1 MVGRAPFEVQ
11 VQLEVAAQMTY
22 LLGRMSS
29 PRLAV
34 HAVRL
39 AALATGLVLV
49 TLACSD
55 RREDGARE
63 KAFTTR
69 GAGQPPPALDPGRP
83 LEALR
88 ASGDDAAARAGSF
101 AWEAQV
107 AWNVAKPGITPVRA
121 TERHRIRQLATGEFE
136 VSTDLDPGAGPGSE
150 TGKQIVFAKGMT
162 FARSRWAPF
171 RERPTDR
178 GRDARRFRDDSFRI
192 AANLADLYGA
202 ALSAQPAGETTFLGR
217 RARRYALSL
226 SGAAP
231 REAPAPSG
239 LADGGYDLDTKR
251 RVDFLEG
258 RVPVALAGELLLDA
272 ETDLPLSVTMK
283 GAFSEKADPQ
293 LRAEV
298 ELAAKVK
305 ALGARVPGVAPP
317 RDALA
322 DDRKPKGVAR
332 ALEAAGLRKSTG
344 GEERE
349 EVEDEGSP

>member
-1 MVGRAPFEVQ
+1 MA
-11 VQLEVAAQMTY
+11 Y
-22 LLGRMSS
+22 LLGRMSP

-34 HAVRL
+34 LAVGL
-39 AALATGLVLV
+39 ALALVL
-49 TLACSD
+49 TCSGRHD
-55 RREDGARE
+55 EGARE
-63 KAFTTR
+63 KAFTAR
-69 GAGQPPPALDPGRP
+69 GTEQRSPPALDPGRP

-107 AWNVAKPGITPVRA
+107 VWNVAKPGVTPVRA
-121 TERHRIRQLATGEFE
+121 MERHRIRQLATGEFE

-150 TGKQIVFAKGMT
+150 TGKQIVFAKGT
-162 FARSRWAPF
+162 TYARGRWAPF

-178 GRDARRFRDDSFRI
+178 GRDARRIRDESFRI
-192 AANLADLYGA
+192 AADLADLYSE
-202 ALSAQPAGETTFLGR
+202 ALSVQPGGETTFLGR
-217 RARRYALSL
+217 RARRYVLSL

-231 REAPAPSG
+231 REAPTPTG
-239 LADGGYDLDTKR
+239 LANGGYDPDTKR
-251 RVDFLEG
+251 RVDFLQG
-258 RVPVALAGELLLDA
+258 RVPIALEGELLLDA
-272 ETDLPLSVTMK
+272 ESDFPLSVIMK

-298 ELAAKVK
+298 ELAAQVK

-322 DDRKPKGVAR
+322 DERKPKGVAR
-332 ALEAAGLRKSTG
+332 ALEAAGLRKTTG

-349 EVEDEGSP
+349 EDDDEGDPATP